1 MMIVLKGYP
10 IVFEPMWPSRDSE
23 KNLSKQIPNALK
35 YFTVPKIENFEL
47 SKFIR
52 HEIGFIMDGV

>member
-1 MMIVLKGYP
+1 MMLVLKGYP
-10 IVFEPMWPSRDSE
+10 IVFEPMWL
-23 KNLSKQIPNALK
+23 KKKLSLQISNALK

>member
-1 MMIVLKGYP
+1 MMLVLKVIRLFLNP
-10 IVFEPMWPSRDSE
+10 CDPHVTQK
-23 KNLSKQIPNALK
+23 KNLSLQIPNALK
-35 YFTVPKIENFEL
+35 YLTVPKIENFEL